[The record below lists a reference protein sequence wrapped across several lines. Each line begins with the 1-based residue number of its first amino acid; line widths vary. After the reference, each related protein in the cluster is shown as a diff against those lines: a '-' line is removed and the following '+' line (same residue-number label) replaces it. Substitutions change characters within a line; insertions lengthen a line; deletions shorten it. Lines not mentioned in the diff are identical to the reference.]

1 MTNEATGKAPVSP
14 TISPEDLESAEKQL
28 LEAPTDFCLSKPR
41 VQFFVASFQNAAA
54 GNPEEAAGSQGRIH
68 KGG

>member
-14 TISPEDLESAEKQL
+14 TISPEDLETAEKQL
-28 LEAPTDFCLSKPR
+28 LEAPTLSKPR